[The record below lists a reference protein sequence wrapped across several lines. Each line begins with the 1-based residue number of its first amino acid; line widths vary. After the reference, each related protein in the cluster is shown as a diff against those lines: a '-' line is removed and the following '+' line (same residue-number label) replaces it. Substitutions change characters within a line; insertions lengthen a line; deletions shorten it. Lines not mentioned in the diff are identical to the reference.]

1 MMLISTKKKRSKGD
15 EGVGVVLGHS
25 LKGPKRV
32 CAAEK
37 GMVFGVSVLNKVYNL
52 TVSPLKEYEG
62 WR

>member
-15 EGVGVVLGHS
+15 VGRGVWGVGHS

-37 GMVFGVSVLNKVYNL
+37 VMVFGVWSVTQGIQFNCLAFKRV
-52 TVSPLKEYEG
+52 
-62 WR
+62 

>member
-15 EGVGVVLGHS
+15 EGVGVGVGVGYS

-37 GMVFGVSVLNKVYNL
+37 VMVFGVLS
-52 TVSPLKEYEG
+52 LKQG
-62 WR
+62 IQFNCL

>member
-15 EGVGVVLGHS
+15 EGVGVGVGYS

-37 GMVFGVSVLNKVYNL
+37 VMVFGVLS
-52 TVSPLKEYEG
+52 LKQG
-62 WR
+62 IQFNCL